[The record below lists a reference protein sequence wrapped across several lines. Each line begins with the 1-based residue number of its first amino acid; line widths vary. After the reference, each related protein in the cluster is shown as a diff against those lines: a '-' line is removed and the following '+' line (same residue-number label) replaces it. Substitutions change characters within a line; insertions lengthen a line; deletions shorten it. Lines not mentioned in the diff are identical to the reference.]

1 MIKLI
6 ILLALVN
13 SCGQW
18 PVPQEEQ
25 DIRNYRYDVPSEEKE
40 NAD

>member
-6 ILLALVN
+6 ILLAVLN

-18 PVPQEEQ
+18 VPQEEQ
-25 DIRNYRYDVPSEEKE
+25 DISNYRYDVPSEEKE
-40 NAD
+40 NAN